1 MRWLIIGLGAITFL
15 LAVVIARER
24 LWWIAVPDGL
34 FGLGV
39 AWVAWADIHSAHRP
53 ARPETSGE
61 TPAAAPAEI
70 RAVIHEVPVVPAS
83 APVLPSPP
91 PAQPAP
97 AAQQPPPP
105 PTSAGH
111 PRRVA
116 KRRARRHRH

>member
-61 TPAAAPAEI
+61 TPAVAPVEVREVRAAPA
-70 RAVIHEVPVVPAS
+70 A
-83 APVLPSPP
+83 APVLPPP
-91 PAQPAP
+91 PQPAAAAQPL
-97 AAQQPPPP
+97 PPP